1 MSFTALVG
9 VAKRKGM
16 HLDIYPSTVQKYLF
30 ACMSKT
36 QLRSHKTKHM
46 FPPSL
51 PHTTYCPNPI
61 ALVCHMPQKPTHW
74 YCPNPIALKYSEAY
88 KVNLFIKKCFSLCS
102 CNFRG
107 FLNLKYTPQRNYN
120 FHSFINKILLH
131 TQSLH
136 SCHEM
141 SCYSIKVSFIQTL
154 WCKKRIELSL
164 GIEHIRTHNDQRNIP
179 SPKVGRGL
187 LSGNQ

>member
-88 KVNLFIKKCFSLCS
+88 KVNLFIKKCFP
-102 CNFRG
+102 FAHATFEG
-107 FLNLKYTPQRNYN
+107 FLTSN
-120 FHSFINKILLH
+120 ILLNG
-131 TQSLH
+131 TTISTASSIR
-136 SCHEM
+136 SC
-141 SCYSIKVSFIQTL
+141 STPRACIAATRCPATASKSVSSKPYDA
-154 WCKKRIELSL
+154 KKEL
-164 GIEHIRTHNDQRNIP
+164 NW
-179 SPKVGRGL
+179 V
-187 LSGNQ
+187 